1 METIVLCF
9 PVTQEHVAKIAQ
21 AADGARVIAAEQ
33 NEIAERIFEAT
44 IFCGHAKVPVDWP
57 GVVRQCKLKWIQSTA
72 AGLDHCLVPAVVES
86 NIVVSGSSG
95 LFSRQVAEHTLAMLL
110 ALVRKLPD
118 FLVAQTVRQYERLPT
133 DELRDKRVGILGFGG
148 NGQRVAE
155 YLRPMCGPI
164 MATDHFA
171 KELSFSGV
179 EIVEPERTP
188 TVLERSDIVI
198 CTLPLLE
205 STYLSLGSR
214 EFRRMP
220 RGSYFVN
227 MGRGQLVDEQALVE
241 ALRSQHLAGAAID
254 VAFTEPLPATSPL
267 WETKNLIITPHVG
280 AQSKFRVTDTI
291 KLFCDNLTRWKKS
304 QSLLNLVDK
313 QLGFPKL
320 QDRVPIDWPNR

>member
-1 METIVLCF
+1 
-9 PVTQEHVAKIAQ
+9 
-21 AADGARVIAAEQ
+21 
-33 NEIAERIFEAT
+33 
-44 IFCGHAKVPVDWP
+44 
-57 GVVRQCKLKWIQSTA
+57 
-72 AGLDHCLVPAVVES
+72 
-86 NIVVSGSSG
+86 
-95 LFSRQVAEHTLAMLL
+95 
-110 ALVRKLPD
+110 
-118 FLVAQTVRQYERLPT
+118 
-133 DELRDKRVGILGFGG
+133 
-148 NGQRVAE
+148 
-155 YLRPMCGPI
+155 

-171 KELSFSGV
+171 KELSFPGV
-179 EIVEPERTP
+179 EIVEPHRTP

-205 STYLSLGSR
+205 STYLSLGSK
-214 EFRRMP
+214 EFERMP

-227 MGRGQLVDEQALVE
+227 MGRGQLVDEQALFE

-254 VAFTEPLPATSPL
+254 VAFTEPLPSTSPL
-267 WETKNLIITPHVG
+267 WETKNLIITPHVA